1 MLSISDP
8 RSAAGAVSYLLHL
21 VEKNHTPDEYYAKE
35 GDTGVWLG
43 SGAEHLGLAGEVDGK
58 LFAALAAGFDPD
70 GTAMVQNAGDPE
82 RVAGWDLTFSAPK
95 SVSIV
100 WSLAGEN
107 LQKKIEAA
115 QARAVTSALEFVEEH
130 AARVRTGKGGE
141 DIEQCRLV
149 AAAFLHGTSR
159 ELDQQVHTH
168 VFVFNQGIREDGRS
182 ASLDSREIFRWKMAA
197 GAAYRAELSHELRQ
211 LGLSIERD
219 GDSFRVSGVPLDLE
233 QFESKRRAQIVA
245 ALDASG
251 TSGGAAAAREN
262 LNTRK
267 TKSELGRDDLVGG
280 WEKDAEKFGFSR
292 DLAEGLAGPTPGKSL
307 DLPDIDGILKT
318 ATEHDSIIK
327 EQQIFAAAFV
337 EAQGSTG
344 IEGARE
350 LAADAF
356 GRAVKLENDIGQV
369 RFSTAELVQ
378 KEREIVENAQARQ
391 AETGHRL
398 PAESVAAAIAAYE
411 ERKGFT
417 LSPDQREA
425 VQIMSNSGGVTVLV
439 GDAGTGKSTSM
450 EVVREAFES
459 EGFRV
464 LGTATGGKAAG
475 ELEQSSGIK
484 SSTLESLL
492 LRVEGGSE
500 KITEKTV
507 IVLDEAGMTD
517 SRSYHRLDTLA
528 RDAGAKLIVAGDHK
542 QLQSVGAGAPFRTTA
557 ERIPD
562 AVAHLTTNQRQRED
576 WRKEAAKQMTYG
588 EAGKALGTYIDRG
601 LVSIEK
607 THSGAVKEAARL
619 YLADRAEFG
628 AQKTIMTAGTNKI
641 VEHLNAAARA
651 GLQKTGELQGEQTV
665 KTAAGKLPVAPGE
678 RIVCTENFFSESVRF
693 VDLKN
698 GDLGTVVGIYRD
710 EKGRDMI
717 TIEVDR
723 TKERITIDA
732 AEAKLR
738 HGYAVTTHRLQGAT
752 VERLVALGSAQTSRE
767 MSGVQDTRAKDVTRW
782 VFAQTQI
789 AKMAREAAPT
799 EKMANLARAVE
810 ATRLSR
816 GEKPALTP
824 ETLDS
829 VKACR
834 QYLNSHSPKAL
845 PEAGKPAL
853 DPRLAELKEIV
864 QAMSTS
870 QQKESTLDYKIIEP
884 TLSREVEQPTPDEP
898 TNRGPEIEKDE
909 PDYEP

>member
-1 MLSISDP
+1 MLSISPP

-21 VEKNHTPDEYYAKE
+21 AEKNGRTDEYYTKE
-35 GDTGVWLG
+35 GDAGVWLG
-43 SGAEHLGLAGEVDGK
+43 AGAEHLGLAGEVDGK

-100 WSLAGEN
+100 WSLAGED
-107 LQKKIEAA
+107 LQKKIEVA
-115 QARAVTSALEFVEEH
+115 QSKAVAKALEFVEEH

-141 DIEQCRLV
+141 DIEQCKLV

-168 VFVFNQGIREDGRS
+168 VFVFNQGIREDGSS

-219 GDSFRVSGVPLDLE
+219 GDSFRVAGVPLDLE

-245 ALDASG
+245 ALDAAG
-251 TSGGAAAAREN
+251 TSGGAEAAKAN

-267 TKSELGRDDLVGG
+267 NKSELGREELVGG
-280 WEKDAEKFGFSR
+280 WEKDAEKFGFNR
-292 DLAEGLAGPTPGKSL
+292 ELAEGLAGPTPGVAL
-307 DLPDIDGILKT
+307 ELADIDVVLKG
-318 ATEHDSIIK
+318 ATEHDSIVK
-327 EQQIFAAAFV
+327 EQQIFTSAFV
-337 EAQGSTG
+337 AAQGSTG

-356 GRAVKLENDIGQV
+356 GKAIKLENDIGQV
-369 RFSTAELVQ
+369 RYSTAELVQ

-391 AETGHRL
+391 LETGHRL
-398 PAESVAAAIAAYE
+398 PFESVEAAIIAYE
-411 ERKGFT
+411 AKKGFS

-425 VQIMSNSGGVTVLV
+425 VQILTSSGGVSVLV

-459 EGFRV
+459 GGFRV

-517 SRSYHRLDTLA
+517 SRSYHRLDALA
-528 RDAGAKLIVAGDHK
+528 KQAGAKLIVAGDHK
-542 QLQSVGAGAPFRTTA
+542 QLQAVGAGAPFRTSA

-576 WRKEAAKQMTYG
+576 WRKEAVKQMTYG
-588 EAGKALGTYIDRG
+588 EAAKALGTYIDRG
-601 LVSIEK
+601 LVSVEK
-607 THSGAVKEAARL
+607 THSTAVKEAARL

-628 AQKTIMTAGTNKI
+628 AQKVMMVAATNKV
-641 VEHLNAAARA
+641 VEHLNVAART
-651 GLQKTGELQGEQTV
+651 GLQKSGALQNEQIIKTG
-665 KTAAGKLPVAPGE
+665 AGRLPVATGE
-678 RIVCTENFFSESVRF
+678 RIICTENFKSDRA
-693 VDLKN
+693 VDLTN
-698 GDLGTVVGIYRD
+698 GDLGTVIGIHKD
-710 EKGRDMI
+710 ERGRDMI

-723 TKERITIDA
+723 TKALITIDA

-738 HGYAVTTHRLQGAT
+738 HGYAATAHRLQGAT
-752 VERLVALGSAQTSRE
+752 FWRVVALGSAAWRQE
-767 MSGVQDTRAKDVTRW
+767 ISGMVDTRAKDVTRW
-782 VFAQTQI
+782 VFAQTQV

-799 EKMANLARAVE
+799 EKMANFARAVE

-824 ETLDS
+824 ESLDS

-834 QYLNSHSPKAL
+834 QYLNEHSPKEL

-884 TLSREVEQPTPDEP
+884 TPAHEIEHPTPDEAI
-898 TNRGPEIEKDE
+898 NRVPEIEKNK
-909 PDYEP
+909 PAFRL

>member
-21 VEKNHTPDEYYAKE
+21 TEKNGRPDEYYTKE
-35 GDTGVWLG
+35 GDAGIWLG

-70 GTAMVQNAGDPE
+70 GAAMVQNAGDPE

-100 WSLAGEN
+100 WSLAGED

-115 QARAVTSALEFVEEH
+115 QARAVTRALEFVEEH

-141 DIEQCRLV
+141 DIEQCKLV

-219 GDSFRVSGVPLDLE
+219 GDSFRVAGVPLDLE

-245 ALDASG
+245 ALDAAG
-251 TSGGAAAAREN
+251 TSGGAEAAKAN

-267 TKSELGRDDLVGG
+267 NKSELGREELVGG
-280 WEKDAEKFGFSR
+280 WEKDAEKFGFNR
-292 DLAEGLAGPTPGKSL
+292 ELAEGLAGPTPGKSL
-307 DLPDIDGILKT
+307 DLPDIDAVLVDAT
-318 ATEHDSIIK
+318 AHDSIIK

-337 EAQGSTG
+337 AAQGSTG

-356 GRAVKLENDIGQV
+356 GKAVKLENDIGQV
-369 RFSTAELVQ
+369 RYSTAELVQ

-391 AETGHRL
+391 PETGHRL
-398 PAESVAAAIAAYE
+398 SVESVEAAIVAYE

-492 LRVEGGSE
+492 LRVEHGSE
-500 KITEKTV
+500 QISARDV

-528 RDAGAKLIVAGDHK
+528 REAGAKLIVAGDHK
-542 QLQSVGAGAPFRTTA
+542 QLQAVGAGAPFRTTA

-576 WRKEAAKQMTYG
+576 WRKEAARQMTYG
-588 EAGKALGTYIDRG
+588 EAAKALGTYIDNG

-607 THSGAVKEAARL
+607 THGSAVKEAAKL
-619 YLADRAEFG
+619 YLVDRALLG
-628 AQKTIMTAGTNKI
+628 AQKTLMTAGTNK
-641 VEHLNAAARA
+641 VVDHLNAAARA
-651 GLQKTGELQGEQTV
+651 GLQKSGELQGEQTI

-678 RIVCTENFFSESVRF
+678 RIVCAENFKSDRA

-698 GDLGTVVGIYRD
+698 GDLGTVIGIHRD
-710 EKGRDMI
+710 EQGRDMM
-717 TIEVDR
+717 TIAVDR
-723 TKERITIDA
+723 TKTHITINA

-782 VFAQTQI
+782 VFAQTQV
-789 AKMAREAAPT
+789 AKMAREAVPT
-799 EKMANLARAVE
+799 EKMANFARAVE
-810 ATRLSR
+810 ATRLAR

-824 ETLDS
+824 EALDS

-834 QYLNSHSPKAL
+834 QYLNAHSPKAL
-845 PEAGKPAL
+845 PGKPAL
-853 DPRLAELKEIV
+853 DPRLEELKEIV

>member
-1 MLSISDP
+1 MLSISPP
-8 RSAAGAVSYLLHL
+8 RSAAGAVSYYLHL
-21 VEKNHTPDEYYAKE
+21 AEKNGRPDEYYTKE
-35 GDTGVWLG
+35 GDSGAWLG
-43 SGAEHLGLAGEVDGK
+43 SGAEHLGLTGEAGGK
-58 LFAALAAGFDPD
+58 QFAALAAGFGPD

-82 RVAGWDLTFSAPK
+82 RVSGWDLTFSAPK
-95 SVSIV
+95 SVSIA
-100 WSLAGEN
+100 WSLAGED

-115 QARAVTSALEFVEEH
+115 QARAVDRALEFVEEH

-141 DIEQCRLV
+141 DIEPCKLV
-149 AAAFLHGTSR
+149 AAAFVHGTSR

-197 GAAYRAELSHELRQ
+197 GAAYRAEFSHELRQ
-211 LGLSIERD
+211 IGLSIERD
-219 GDSFRVSGVPLDLE
+219 GDSFRVAGVPLDLE

-245 ALDASG
+245 ALDAAG
-251 TSGGAAAAREN
+251 ASGGAAAARAN
-262 LNTRK
+262 LDTRK
-267 TKSELGRDDLVGG
+267 TKSELGRDELVAG
-280 WEKDAEKFGFSR
+280 WESDAKKFGFDR
-292 DLAEGLAGPTPGKSL
+292 ELAEALAGSEPGKSL
-307 DLPDIDGILKT
+307 DLPDVDAVLKN
-318 ATEHDSIIK
+318 ATDHDSIVK
-327 EQQIFAAAFV
+327 EQEIFAAAFV
-337 EAQGSTG
+337 AAQGATG

-356 GRAVKLENDIGQV
+356 GKAVKLENDIGQV
-369 RFSTAELVQ
+369 RYSTAELVK
-378 KEREIVENAQARQ
+378 KEREIVENAESRQ

-398 PAESVAAAIAAYE
+398 PAETVAAAIAAYE
-411 ERKGFT
+411 AKKGFE
-417 LSPDQREA
+417 LSPDQRKA
-425 VQIMSNSGGVTVLV
+425 VEILSNSGGVSVLV

-464 LGTATGGKAAG
+464 LGCATGGKAAG

-492 LRVEGGSE
+492 MRVEAGSE
-500 KITEKTV
+500 RITEKTV

-528 RDAGAKLIVAGDHK
+528 RESGAKLIVAGDHK

-576 WRKEAAKQMTYG
+576 WRKESAKQMTYG
-588 EAGKALGTYIDRG
+588 EAAKALGTYIDRG

-607 THSGAVKEAARL
+607 THSSAVKEAARL

-628 AQKTIMTAGTNKI
+628 AQKTIMTAGTNK
-641 VEHLNAAARA
+641 VVDHLNAAARA
-651 GLQKTGELQGEQTV
+651 GLQKTGELSNEQLI
-665 KTAAGKLPVAPGE
+665 KTAGGRLPVAPGE
-678 RIVCTENFFSESVRF
+678 RIVCTENFKSDRA

-698 GDLGTVVGIYRD
+698 GDLGTVIGIHKN
-710 EKGRDMI
+710 EQGREII

-723 TKERITIDA
+723 TKARITIDA

-752 VERLVALGSAQTSRE
+752 VERLTALGSAQTSRE

-799 EKMANLARAVE
+799 EKMANFARAVE

-816 GEKPALTP
+816 GDKPALTP
-824 ETLDS
+824 EALDS

-834 QYLNSHSPKAL
+834 QYLNAHSPKAL

-870 QQKESTLDYKIIEP
+870 QQKESTLDYKIARPEP
-884 TLSREVEQPTPDEP
+884 VHEIEQPTPDEP
-898 TNRGPEIEKDE
+898 ANKQPEIEKHE
-909 PDYEP
+909 PDFEP

>member
-1 MLSISDP
+1 MLSISRP
-8 RSAAGAVSYLLHL
+8 RSAAGAVSYYLHL
-21 VEKNHTPDEYYAKE
+21 AEKNGRPDEYYTKE
-35 GDTGVWLG
+35 GDAGVWLG

-58 LFAALAAGFDPD
+58 LFAALAAGFAPD
-70 GTAMVQNAGDPE
+70 GSPMVQNAGDPE

-95 SVSIV
+95 SVDVI
-100 WSLAGEN
+100 WALAGED
-107 LQKKIEAA
+107 LQKRIEAA
-115 QARAVTSALEFVEEH
+115 QAQAVARTLEFVEEH
-130 AARVRTGKGGE
+130 AAWVRTGKGGGE
-141 DIEQCRLV
+141 LEQCKLIT
-149 AAAFLHGTSR
+149 AAFLHGTSR
-159 ELDQQVHTH
+159 ELDPKVHTH
-168 VFVFNQGIREDGRS
+168 LFVFNQGVREDGRT
-182 ASLDSREIFRWKMAA
+182 ASLDSRELFRWKLAT
-197 GAAYRAELSHELRQ
+197 GAAYRAELSNELRKIGFQ
-211 LGLSIERD
+211 IERD
-219 GDSFRVSGVPLDLE
+219 GDSFRVIGVPPDLE
-233 QFESKRRAQIVA
+233 QHFSQRREQILA
-245 ALDASG
+245 ALNEMG
-251 TSGGAAAAREN
+251 TSGAVASAIATLE
-262 LNTRK
+262 TRK
-267 TKSELGRDDLVGG
+267 NKEELGREQLVGG
-280 WEKDAEKFGFSR
+280 WEKDAEKYGFNR
-292 DLAEGLAGPTPGKSL
+292 ELAEGLAGPTPGRAI
-307 DLPDIDGILKT
+307 DLPDIDAVLVDAT
-318 ATEHDSIIK
+318 AHDSIIK

-337 EAQGSTG
+337 AAQGATG

-369 RFSTAELVQ
+369 RYSTAELVQ
-378 KEREIVENAQARQ
+378 KEREIVETAQARQ

-398 PAESVAAAIAAYE
+398 PAETVAAAIAAYE
-411 ERKGFT
+411 AKKGFS
-417 LSPDQREA
+417 LSRDQREA
-425 VQIMSNSGGVTVLV
+425 VEIMTNSGAVTVLV
-439 GDAGTGKSTSM
+439 GDSGTGKSTSM
-450 EVVREAFES
+450 DVVREAFEA
-459 EGFRV
+459 EGYRV
-464 LGTATGGKAAG
+464 IGCATGGKAAG

-492 LRVEGGSE
+492 LRVGGGE
-500 KITEKTV
+500 HLTDKTV

-528 RDAGAKLIVAGDHK
+528 REAGAKLIVAGDHK

-576 WRKEAAKQMTYG
+576 WRKEASKQMTYG
-588 EAGKALGTYIDRG
+588 EAAKALGAYIDRG

-607 THSGAVKEAARL
+607 THSTAVKEAAKL
-619 YLADRAEFG
+619 YLADRAELG
-628 AQKTIMTAGTNKI
+628 AQKTIMTAGTNK
-641 VEHLNAAARA
+641 VVDHLNAAARS
-651 GLQKTGELQGEQTV
+651 GLQKTGELQCEQTI

-698 GDLGTVVGIYRD
+698 GDLGTVIGIHRD
-710 EKGRDMI
+710 EKGRDMV
-717 TIEVDR
+717 TIAVDR
-723 TKERITIDA
+723 TKMHITIDA

-789 AKMAREAAPT
+789 AKMAREAVPT
-799 EKMANLARAVE
+799 EKMANFARAVE

-824 ETLDS
+824 DALDN

-834 QYLNSHSPKAL
+834 QYLNEHSPKTL

-853 DPRLAELKEIV
+853 DPRLEELKEIV

-884 TLSREVEQPTPDEP
+884 TPAHEIEQPSSYEP
-898 TNRGPEIEKDE
+898 TNSVPEIEKNK
-909 PDYEP
+909 PAFRL

>member
-1 MLSISDP
+1 MLSISLP
-8 RSAAGAVSYLLHL
+8 RSAAGAVSYYLHL
-21 VEKNHTPDEYYAKE
+21 AEKNGRPDEYYTKE
-35 GDTGVWLG
+35 GDAGIWLG

-58 LFAALAAGFDPD
+58 QFAALAAGFAPD
-70 GTAMVQNAGDPE
+70 GSPMVQNAGGAK
-82 RVAGWDLTFSAPK
+82 RVAGWDLTFSPPK
-95 SVSIV
+95 SVDVI
-100 WSLAGEN
+100 WSLAGEDM
-107 LQKKIEAA
+107 QKKIEDA
-115 QARAVTSALEFVEEH
+115 QSRAVARAMDFMEEQ
-130 AARVRTGKGGE
+130 AGRVRTGSGGAE
-141 DIEQCRLV
+141 VEQCKLV

-159 ELDQQVHTH
+159 ELDQNLHTH
-168 VFVFNQGIREDGRS
+168 VFVFNQGVREDGRS
-182 ASLDSREIFRWKMAA
+182 ASLDSRELFLWKIAA
-197 GAAYRAELSHELRQ
+197 GAAYRAELSNELRQ
-211 LGLSIERD
+211 MGFEIVRD
-219 GDSFRVSGVPLDLE
+219 REFYRVVGVPMDLE
-233 QFESKRRAQIVA
+233 RHCSKRRDQILA
-245 ALDASG
+245 ALEAAG
-251 TSGGAAAAREN
+251 TSGGAAAARAN
-262 LNTRK
+262 LETRK
-267 TKSELGRDDLVGG
+267 PKSDLGRDELVGG
-280 WEKDAEKFGFSR
+280 WEKDADEFGFNR
-292 DLAEGLAGPTPGKSL
+292 ELAEGLAGPTPGVAL
-307 DLPDIDGILKT
+307 ELADVDAVLKD

-337 EAQGSTG
+337 AAQGSTG

-350 LAADAF
+350 LTADAF

-369 RFSTAELVQ
+369 RYSTAELVQ

-398 PAESVAAAIAAYE
+398 PAETVSAAIADYE
-411 ERKGFT
+411 ARKGFS
-417 LSPDQREA
+417 LSADQREG
-425 VQIMSNSGGVTVLV
+425 VHILTNSGGVTVLV

-464 LGTATGGKAAG
+464 LGCATGGKAAG

-492 LRVEGGSE
+492 MRVEVGSE
-500 KITEKTV
+500 QITEKTV

-528 RDAGAKLIVAGDHK
+528 REAGAKLIVAGDHK

-576 WRKEAAKQMTYG
+576 WRKEASKQMTYG
-588 EAGKALGTYIDRG
+588 EAAKALSTYIDRG

-607 THSGAVKEAARL
+607 THSTAVKEAARL

-628 AQKTIMTAGTNKI
+628 AQKVMMVAATNKV
-641 VEHLNAAARA
+641 VEHLNVAARA
-651 GLQKTGELQGEQTV
+651 GLQKSGELKNEQII
-665 KTAAGKLPVAPGE
+665 KTGAGRLSVATGE
-678 RIVCTENFFSESVRF
+678 RIICTENFKSDRA
-693 VDLKN
+693 VDLTN
-698 GDLGTVVGIYRD
+698 GDLGTVIGIHKD
-710 EKGRDMI
+710 ERGRDMI

-723 TKERITIDA
+723 TKALITIDA
-732 AEAKLR
+732 GEAKLR
-738 HGYAVTTHRLQGAT
+738 HGYAATAHRLQGAT
-752 VERLVALGSAQTSRE
+752 FWRVVALGSAAWRQE
-767 MSGVQDTRAKDVTRW
+767 ISGMVDTRAKDVTRW
-782 VFAQTQI
+782 VFALTQV

-799 EKMANLARAVE
+799 EKMANFARAVE

-824 ETLDS
+824 ESLDS

-834 QYLNSHSPKAL
+834 QYLNEHSPKTL